1 MAKAVTKL
9 FREPQQ
15 AENAIDK
22 LKAEGYQAGEVG
34 ILIQE
39 KGDGETFAPDLVP
52 VTKDISFPG
61 MGAVIAKGAVA
72 AAITGGSE
80 PRAALIE
87 LWGVSE
93 ETLSYYQSGLS
104 LGGVVISVHAEGA
117 RLEEARQLLR
127 EAGVKPLTER
137 SPRWASCPP
146 FDLASRMS
154 ETNPIDA
161 PMTGDFRRY

>member
-15 AENAIDK
+15 AESVIDK
-22 LKAEGYQAGEVG
+22 LKAEGYQAREVG

-80 PRAALIE
+80 PRAALID

>member
-15 AENAIDK
+15 AGNVIDK
-22 LKAEGYQAGEVG
+22 LKAKGYQAGEVG

-39 KGDGETFAPDLVP
+39 KADGETFAPDLSP

-61 MGAVIAKGAVA
+61 LGAVIAKGAVA
-72 AAITGGSE
+72 AALTGGSE

-87 LWGVSE
+87 LWAIPE
-93 ETLSYYQSGLS
+93 ETMSYYQLGLS

-127 EAGVKPLTER
+127 ETGVKPLTER
-137 SPRWASCPP
+137 SPMWASCPP
-146 FDLASRMS
+146 FDIASRMS

>member
-1 MAKAVTKL
+1 MAKAVAKL
-9 FREPQQ
+9 FRELQQ
-15 AENAIDK
+15 AEKLIND
-22 LKAEGYQAGEVG
+22 LKAKGYEAGEVG

-39 KGDGETFAPDLVP
+39 KGDGETLAPDIAP
-52 VTKDISFPG
+52 VAKGISFPG
-61 MGAVIAKGAVA
+61 VGAVIAKGAVA

-87 LWGVSE
+87 LWDIPE
-93 ETLSYYQSGLS
+93 ETMSYYQSGLS
-104 LGGVVISVHAEGA
+104 LGGIVISVHAEGA

-137 SPRWASCPP
+137 STMWASCPP
-146 FDLASRMS
+146 FNIASRMS

>member
-15 AENAIDK
+15 AENAISE
-22 LKAEGYQAGEVG
+22 LKAKSYQVGEVG

-52 VTKDISFPG
+52 VTKDISLPG
-61 MGAVIAKGAVA
+61 VGAVIAKGTVA

-80 PRAALIE
+80 PSAALIE
-87 LWGVSE
+87 LWGVPE
-93 ETLSYYQSGLS
+93 ETLSYYQYGLS
-104 LGGVVISVHAEGA
+104 LGGVVVSVHAEGA
-117 RLEEARQLLR
+117 RLEQARQLLR
-127 EAGVKPLTER
+127 EIGVKPLTER

-146 FDLASRMS
+146 FDVASRMS